1 DTVFVVGL
9 EEGLFPHFKSL
20 ASREDIE
27 EERRLMYVAMTRAKE
42 RLFLTYALRRTLRGK
57 PDFPEPSRFLSE
69 IPDEYVENLGEYSPD
84 EEESEPQFVRGVSVR
99 EGERIRH
106 EEFGYGIVLEV
117 HSEINNPYIVVDFGE
132 GNIKQ
137 LSLKY
142 APIRKE

>member
-1 DTVFVVGL
+1 
-9 EEGLFPHFKSL
+9 
-20 ASREDIE
+20 
-27 EERRLMYVAMTRAKE
+27 MTRAKE

-117 HSEINNPYIVVDFGE
+117 HSEANNPYIVVDFGE